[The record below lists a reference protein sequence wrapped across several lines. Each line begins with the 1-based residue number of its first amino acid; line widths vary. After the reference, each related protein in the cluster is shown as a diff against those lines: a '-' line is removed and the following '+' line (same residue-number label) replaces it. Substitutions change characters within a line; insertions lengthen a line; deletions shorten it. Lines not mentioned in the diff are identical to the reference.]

1 MFRCWCCGAMKIVSS
16 AGASIATGTV
26 TSYSVRFRN
35 TGTETWQ
42 RGVSGRQVNLG
53 IVNDSLSF
61 TGLAEGWLSG
71 NRVATTAEATVS
83 PGDVGTF
90 TFSLRAPAATGAYDL
105 PLRPVVDGVT
115 WLEHQGVFVPLVR
128 QRGW

>member
-1 MFRCWCCGAMKIVSS
+1 CCYTVRGVLGVLVVLGALLGLGRPAAAVTQLAGFHSAWVSQDPWP
-16 AGASIATGTV
+16 SIASGTV

-42 RGVSGRQVNLG
+42 RGVSGRQVSLG

-61 TGLAEGWLSG
+61 SGLADGWLSS

-83 PGDVGTF
+83 PGEVGTF
-90 TFSLRAPAATGAYDL
+90 TFSL
-105 PLRPVVDGVT
+105 
-115 WLEHQGVFVPLVR
+115 
-128 QRGW
+128 